1 MILAGDVGGTK
12 SNLGLFDAQTG
23 KLVRTVHKRYASKEH
38 AGLEEIVRDFV
49 AGQNGAAI
57 TAASFGIA
65 GAVVS
70 NRVRA
75 ANLPWVVD
83 GAKLAALLKLGQVKI
98 INDVEATAYGISA
111 LEPSELIEIHP
122 GVDTPKAN
130 RAVIAAGTG
139 LGEAVLVWDGNRHVP
154 MATEAG
160 HTDYAPHTD
169 QQAELWK
176 FIKARG
182 EFVSTESV
190 LSGRGFQVLH
200 EFLAPNVQHPG
211 FEDPTIDPAPEIT
224 RRGMAGECAV
234 CEQAVDLW
242 VEIYGAEA
250 GNLALR
256 SVARGGVYVA
266 GGIAVKILPKLQD
279 GRFAATMKH
288 KEKLGDF
295 LDAIPIRVVLNE
307 ECPMLGAAYVAWKGL

>member
-12 SNLGLFDAQTG
+12 SNLGLFDTRGG
-23 KLVRTVHKRYASKEH
+23 KLVRALHKHYASKEH
-38 AGLEEIVRDFV
+38 AGFEEIVRDFV
-49 AGQNGAAI
+49 ANQNGAAI
-57 TAASFGIA
+57 TAACFGIA

-83 GAKLAALLKLGQVKI
+83 GANLASVLKLSRVKI

-111 LEPSELIEIHP
+111 LDPTEWVELHAGEDSPH
-122 GVDTPKAN
+122 AN

-139 LGEAVLVWDGNRHVP
+139 LGEAVLVWDGSRHVP

-160 HTDYAPHTD
+160 HTDFAPHTL
-169 QQAELWK
+169 QQADLWK
-176 FIKARG
+176 FIKSRG
-182 EFVSTESV
+182 EFVSAESV

-200 EFLAPNVQHPG
+200 EFLAPDVRHPG
-211 FEDPTIDPAPEIT
+211 FENPAVDPAPEIT
-224 RRGMAGECAV
+224 RRGMTGECAP
-234 CEQAVDLW
+234 CAHALDLW

-256 SVARGGVYVA
+256 SVARGGMYVA
-266 GGIAVKILPKLQD
+266 GGIAVKILPKLRD
-279 GRFAATMKH
+279 GRFAAAMKH
-288 KEKLGDF
+288 KEKLADF